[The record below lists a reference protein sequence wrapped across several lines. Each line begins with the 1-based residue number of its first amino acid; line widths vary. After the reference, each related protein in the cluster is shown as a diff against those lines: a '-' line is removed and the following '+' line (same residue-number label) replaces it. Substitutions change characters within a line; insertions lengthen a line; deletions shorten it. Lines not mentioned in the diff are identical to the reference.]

1 MLKFVE
7 PADTEGPAA
16 VREVIA
22 MRMRKKAAILIA
34 AALSVSAM
42 SGVYAMAG
50 SAISIDM
57 TGCNDEAWANI
68 AMVND
73 DTVQTGVNIRS
84 AQSENAEVAGYLY
97 RGGAV
102 RVLYKDAEWTEIQS
116 GDINGYV
123 KNDYLVYG
131 PEAKGLAEHYGTYG
145 VKASWNDVNVFSG
158 MSGDSRIVD
167 TAGDGDTFKLVNK
180 DGDWMTVRAGGGSVA
195 YVPSE
200 EVSVVMVLGGA
211 VPVDGTRE
219 EAASGAEE
227 NFRTLEPVAPA
238 AGSFSAE
245 ESVESYE
252 GSSDAASGSDGAGA
266 ADDGYTE
273 YYEDSSS
280 DEYEYTDDGYSDS
293 GYSEPAYTEETY
305 SDDGYTETYEEPAPV
320 YEEPAPTYTEPATY
334 TTTVNT
340 SGSYDELAAQAS
352 SLYQE
357 YLTAQAA
364 ADAAVANGS
373 GEQAI
378 KDTAAAAV
386 AAYGR
391 YVTAQNAADAAQ
403 WGYSADTSSS
413 QSGSSQSG
421 TESASSETT
430 YTEETSSSSGT
441 DSSSDTSSSGGNAA
455 SASGSE
461 LELLAALIYC
471 EAGNQP
477 YEGQVAVGAVV
488 MNRVASGSFPGSI
501 SDVIYQGGQF
511 TPAYSGALASA
522 LASGAG
528 AGYVG
533 AASDALAGSD
543 PTGGCLYFNN
553 HRGSGL
559 KIGDHW
565 FY

>member
-1 MLKFVE
+1 M
-7 PADTEGPAA
+7 

-22 MRMRKKAAILIA
+22 MRMRNKAAIVLA

-57 TGCNDEAWANI
+57 TGCNDEAWANV

-84 AQSENAEVAGYLY
+84 SQSENAEVAGYLY

-116 GDINGYV
+116 GDITGYV
-123 KNDYLVYG
+123 KNEYLVYG

-158 MSGDSRIVD
+158 RSGDSRIVD

-180 DGDWMTVRAGGGSVA
+180 DGDWMTVTAGSGSVA

-227 NFRTLEPVAPA
+227 NFKALEPVAET
-238 AGSFSAE
+238 AGTW
-245 ESVESYE
+245 SYE
-252 GSSDAASGSDGAGA
+252 SSSDAASGSDGAEA

-273 YYEDSSS
+273 YYEDTSYSEDS
-280 DEYEYTDDGYSDS
+280 YTDDGYSDP
-293 GYSEPAYTEETY
+293 GYSEPAYEETY
-305 SDDGYTETYEEPAPV
+305 SDDGYSDTGYTETYEEPAPV

-391 YVTAQNAADAAQ
+391 YITAQNAADAAQ

-413 QSGSSQSG
+413 DSGSSQSG
-421 TESASSETT
+421 TESTVSETS
-430 YTEETSSSSGT
+430 YTEDTSSSSGT
-441 DSSSDTSSSGGNAA
+441 DTSSDTSSSGGNTS

-528 AGYVG
+528 AGYIG